1 MDVMVSLL
9 KKGNLG
15 VPEWKC
21 DYNINLC
28 LDDGAEAYI
37 INSNGDE
44 ILVGIYNRI
53 QMKFIQ
59 P

>member
-1 MDVMVSLL
+1 MVSLL